1 MCKRYFKKGLC
12 EVEKLK
18 LRPIRTTQ
26 VRFCQMQKEKLVYQC
41 LRSWFDQP
49 SNVELK
55 EKMHKEIQ
63 LYFSSTISLL
73 KMVLDKVMVFSYITK
88 NSTKK
93 SFQISEKS
101 QKKQR

>member
-1 MCKRYFKKGLC
+1 
-12 EVEKLK
+12 
-18 LRPIRTTQ
+18 
-26 VRFCQMQKEKLVYQC
+26 MQKEKLVYQC

-93 SFQISEKS
+93 VSRFQKNHKRNNGRDFTSGGIEKGHGEIGCFTT
-101 QKKQR
+101 